1 MTHGKLLYTIGA
13 CLIVLFGQSCGPE
26 RRLHR
31 ILTNNPHLS
40 EIRSKDSTVIR
51 TYQTFD
57 TTYLF
62 AQKTDT
68 IRTEH
73 FEFFRTDS
81 TIRIRGGC
89 PACTTQVIQPT
100 KLIQTSK
107 TREIEINRFTLREWL
122 IGFAGPLIMLIVL
135 SLFNARRKRPE

>member
-1 MTHGKLLYTIGA
+1 MTHGKLLHTFWA
-13 CLIVLFGQSCGPE
+13 CLVVLLGQSCGPE

-31 ILTNNPHLS
+31 ILSNNPHLS

-57 TTYLF
+57 TTYCL

-68 IRTEH
+68 LRTEH
-73 FEFFRTDS
+73 FEFIRTDS

-89 PACTTQVIQPT
+89 PACTTQIIQPT

-107 TREIEINRFTLREWL
+107 TQEVNRLTLREWL
-122 IGFAGPLIMLIVL
+122 MGFAGPFIMLIAL
-135 SLFNARRKRPE
+135 YLLNARRRRPE

>member
-1 MTHGKLLYTIGA
+1 MTHGKLFYTIGA
-13 CLIVLFGQSCGPE
+13 CLILVFSQSCSPE
-26 RRLHR
+26 HRLYR
-31 ILTNNPHLS
+31 ILSKHPHLS
-40 EIRSKDSTVIR
+40 EVRSKDSTVIR
-51 TYQTFD
+51 TYQSFD

-62 AQKTDT
+62 SQKTDT

-89 PACTTQVIQPT
+89 PACTTQIIQPT

-107 TREIEINRFTLREWL
+107 PQEVNRFTLREWL
-122 IGFAGPLIMLIVL
+122 MGFAGLNLIMLIAL
-135 SLFNARRKRPE
+135 YLLNARRKRPE